1 MAREW
6 VYKIGPSGTALT
18 QDEKDNNIMCIY
30 GALKQYGWSDTAIA
44 GACGCFH
51 EESGFNPGIYES
63 SHGGTLDNLPYF
75 SGGMGL
81 AQWTDY
87 PAYTSQYPNPLPWS
101 ADREGEL
108 WYNGNFQCWLMTKC
122 NDSNYT
128 SMGYGQGPRW
138 GWQTSSKYPSI
149 AFDSYITN
157 TTDSISQMTEYW
169 FYDYE
174 WHYWVVPPE
183 VDLDARKQWAQYA
196 YDLFNGK
203 DPEVPGGGG
212 TPIDPVDPTTSPYY
226 MYAIVAHKNRRR
238 KRNVGRTLHV

>member
-6 VYKIGPSGTALT
+6 IVKIGGTGTVLT

-30 GALKQYGWSDTAIA
+30 GALKQYGWSDKAIA

-51 EESGFNPGIYES
+51 EESGYNPGIYET
-63 SHGGTLDNLPYF
+63 SHGGTLNNLPYF
-75 SGGMGL
+75 PGGMGL

-101 ADREGEL
+101 AETEGEP

-122 NDSNYT
+122 NDSDYT
-128 SMGYGQGPRW
+128 SMGFGQGARW
-138 GWQTSSKYPSI
+138 GWQKSSRYPSI
-149 AFDSYITN
+149 DFETYIHADN
-157 TTDSISQMTEYW
+157 LSIDQMTEYW

-183 VDLDARKQWAQYA
+183 VDLQARKRWAQYA
-196 YDLFNGK
+196 YDLFQGK
-203 DPEVPGGGG
+203 SPEVPEGGG
-212 TPIDPVDPTTSPYY
+212 TPTDPTHPESGYY
-226 MYAIVAHKNRRR
+226 MYAIIAKKRRR
-238 KRNVGRTLHV
+238 ERRNNGRTLSI